1 MRLMTSFRPTR
12 LSGSNKKRH
21 KTTTMAEGTS
31 ASFGT
36 GPSVPLV
43 SMLPFGSGTDG
54 SGNPVAPQWAHD
66 FVAFRQ
72 RLFLAVVE
80 PVIVTLLGPVDPHHE
95 SSGGSSGGGGGTYD
109 DNGYRLNGPDRGSGG
124 SIGSIG
130 GNRGL
135 AQAHATHHAS
145 PVGEND
151 NSLLNTASRMIQNLV
166 DLGGGEDTYHIDC
179 NHHGYVSGPCYDPAT
194 GSIRQDAQHMIM
206 PEEEEEFTMADS
218 STPLVDAN
226 HRRLGFLPAYIE
238 DVSAYRE
245 TSMSFATLVM
255 LFTIMSC
262 LMVVFLS
269 CFYHNQKTS
278 PLFISPRRHRLP
290 KLVPPPL
297 PVDRFFSWIK
307 VILFMSDE
315 EVSWW
320 HAFAFLWQN
329 CVIGNA
335 GWFNFR
341 VRLTPTSPSF
351 TLPNRSSIGSDT
363 MLSSSF
369 DSIAWLL
376 GASSRCRYS
385 LL

>member
-1 MRLMTSFRPTR
+1 
-12 LSGSNKKRH
+12 
-21 KTTTMAEGTS
+21 MAEGTS
-31 ASFGT
+31 AGGGP

-43 SMLPFGSGTDG
+43 SMLPFGSGSDG

-80 PVIVTLLGPVDPHHE
+80 PVIVTLLGPVDPHHD
-95 SSGGSSGGGGGTYD
+95 SGDGSSGGGGTYD
-109 DNGYRLNGPDRGSGG
+109 DNGYRLNDPNEDFRKSVGGVGG
-124 SIGSIG
+124 SH
-130 GNRGL
+130 GL
-135 AQAHATHHAS
+135 AQASAS
-145 PVGEND
+145 PGRDDD
-151 NSLLNTASRMIQNLV
+151 NSLLKTAGRMMQNLV
-166 DLGGGEDTYHIDC
+166 GLGGGDDTYHIDC
-179 NHHGYVSGPCYDPAT
+179 NHHGYVSGPCYDPVT
-194 GSIRQDAQHMIM
+194 GSIRHDAQHMM
-206 PEEEEEFTMADS
+206 MSEEEEFTMADS

-315 EVSWW
+315 EVSMRR
-320 HAFAFLWQN
+320 AFAFLWQN
-329 CVIGNA
+329 RAI
-335 GWFNFR
+335 
-341 VRLTPTSPSF
+341 L
-351 TLPNRSSIGSDT
+351 
-363 MLSSSF
+363 
-369 DSIAWLL
+369 IAV
-376 GASSRCRYS
+376 
-385 LL
+385 

>member
-1 MRLMTSFRPTR
+1 M
-12 LSGSNKKRH
+12 
-21 KTTTMAEGTS
+21 TMAEGTRT
-31 ASFGT
+31 GGP

-43 SMLPFGSGTDG
+43 SMLPFGSGDYG
-54 SGNPVAPQWAHD
+54 SGTAAAPQWAHD

-80 PVIVTLLGPVDPHHE
+80 PVIVTFLGPVDPHHE
-95 SSGGSSGGGGGTYD
+95 ADGGATYD
-109 DNGYRLNGPDRGSGG
+109 DMGGYRLNPPGESSVGG
-124 SIGSIG
+124 VGIGSLSASASY
-130 GNRGL
+130 R
-135 AQAHATHHAS
+135 AS
-145 PVGEND
+145 PVGDKNT
-151 NSLLNTASRMIQNLV
+151 SLLTTAGRMMQSLLMGMGNF
-166 DLGGGEDTYHIDC
+166 GGDDAYHIDC
-179 NHHGYVSGPCYDPAT
+179 NHHGYVSGPCYDPT
-194 GSIRQDAQHMIM
+194 EGSVRRNAQHMS
-206 PEEEEEFTMADS
+206 EEEFNIAD

-315 EVSWW
+315 EVS
-320 HAFAFLWQN
+320 
-329 CVIGNA
+329 
-335 GWFNFR
+335 
-341 VRLTPTSPSF
+341 VR
-351 TLPNRSSIGSDT
+351 
-363 MLSSSF
+363 
-369 DSIAWLL
+369 
-376 GASSRCRYS
+376 
-385 LL
+385 

>member
-1 MRLMTSFRPTR
+1 
-12 LSGSNKKRH
+12 
-21 KTTTMAEGTS
+21 MAEGTS
-31 ASFGT
+31 AGGGP

-95 SSGGSSGGGGGTYD
+95 SGGSSSGGGGGTYD
-109 DNGYRLNGPDRGSGG
+109 DNGYRLNGRDGGSGG
-124 SIGSIG
+124 SIGGIG
-130 GNRGL
+130 GNHAL
-135 AQAHATHHAS
+135 AQASASRHVS
-145 PVGEND
+145 PVGDND
-151 NSLLNTASRMIQNLV
+151 NSLLKTAGRMMQNLV
-166 DLGGGEDTYHIDC
+166 GLGGGDDKYHIDC
-179 NHHGYVSGPCYDPAT
+179 NHHGYVSGPCYDPTT
-194 GSIRQDAQHMIM
+194 GSIRQGAQHMM
-206 PEEEEEFTMADS
+206 MSEEDEFAMADV

-245 TSMSFATLVM
+245 TSMSFATLMM

-320 HAFAFLWQN
+320 RAFAYLWRRRA
-329 CVIGNA
+329 VLIA
-335 GWFNFR
+335 VSFDLR
-341 VRLTPTSPSF
+341 VRLTPTFPSF
-351 TLPNRSSIGSDT
+351 ILQTDHQSDRIRCSHLP
-363 MLSSSF
+363 
-369 DSIAWLL
+369 
-376 GASSRCRYS
+376 
-385 LL
+385 